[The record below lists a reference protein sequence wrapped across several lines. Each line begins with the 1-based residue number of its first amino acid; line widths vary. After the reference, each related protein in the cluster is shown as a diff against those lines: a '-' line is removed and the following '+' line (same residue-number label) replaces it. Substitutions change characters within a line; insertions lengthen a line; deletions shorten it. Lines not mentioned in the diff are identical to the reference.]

1 MTKEFIPPVL
11 HKPIGTLNVSD
22 EFLTMAEANS
32 YNTLDQILKEP
43 LHEIP
48 FKLLSGYRIL
58 KELLG
63 ILEEHGLENLIED

>member
-1 MTKEFIPPVL
+1 MTKEFIPAIL
-11 HKPIGTLNVSD
+11 YKPIGSLNVND
-22 EFLTMAEANS
+22 EFLTMAEANG
-32 YNTLDQILKEP
+32 YNTLDQMLKEP